1 MISYSHTPN
10 SGIIYRVEYLETSIG
25 TWYFDR
31 QYRKIDEAENR
42 LSQLKSEKS
51 EFGGSY
57 KYRIVKY
64 TKVVEVVEE
73 E

>member
-10 SGIIYRVEYLETSIG
+10 SGIIYRVEYLKTSIG

-31 QYRKIDEAENR
+31 QYRKIDEAKKR
-42 LSQLKSEKS
+42 LSQLKSE
-51 EFGGSY
+51 FGSSY
-57 KYRIVKY
+57 KYRIIKC